1 MRRLVNLLASN
12 NLLLRVVSYGRQ
24 HGRGGGSGEAK
35 QEATR
40 DRCFRPDGVIRLA
53 KHLARR
59 DRRVRQC
66 RGGARPR

>member
-53 KHLARR
+53 KHLA
-59 DRRVRQC
+59 DAAEGVDGSGQNIFF
-66 RGGARPR
+66 